1 MGHTMLV
8 ATGLALTLAGQI
20 TNQTLTNQTPSDARS
35 NQFEDPKGTSWKTF
49 AVDSYPAGPL
59 AVVEVAEVRQQNPP
73 STWAVFVRNDS
84 LLPVTSYRMAAAVV
98 DVNGK
103 VKAVQPMPAIKNLK
117 PTKVARQE
125 VRIIATVLMPTD
137 RVVFFVNEV
146 TAEEQSWKA
155 VQTEVAELITAA
167 ALKLP
172 VP

>member
-1 MGHTMLV
+1 MMGTLSIAALV
-8 ATGLALTLAGQI
+8 LALASQI
-20 TNQTLTNQTPSDARS
+20 TNQTLANQSPSDARS

-49 AVDSYPAGPL
+49 AVDSYPKGPL

-103 VKAVQPMPAIKNLK
+103 VKAIQPMPAIKNLK

-125 VRIIATVLMPTD
+125 LRIIATVLMPTD

-146 TAEEQSWKA
+146 AAEEQSWKA
-155 VQTEVAELITAA
+155 VNTEVAELIKTA